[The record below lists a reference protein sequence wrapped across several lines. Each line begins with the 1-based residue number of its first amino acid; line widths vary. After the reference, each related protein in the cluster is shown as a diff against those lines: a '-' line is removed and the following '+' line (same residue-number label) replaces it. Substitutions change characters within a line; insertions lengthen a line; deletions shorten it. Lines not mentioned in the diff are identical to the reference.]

1 MATSDGEGGV
11 VHFRK
16 PSRQLSHRLRPAD
29 EGDRQWLTPDH
40 QRAVFPAELKL
51 EEMRRVGID
60 HIVVSG
66 GVCYQYPDQN
76 DYLIEITQR
85 YPDRI
90 TGLMQIDPYRPGT
103 VEEIERC
110 ADAGLKGIYLSIGP
124 WEGLAQIYPDL
135 NICDAAFQN
144 VWRKA
149 ERLRLP
155 VQIDRDVVYSATWQ
169 ARELEHIVESYDV
182 PIVLMHMNELQ
193 PNFLQRLER
202 NHEAAANTMSET
214 QVQEEWWRSVE
225 VARHPNVYLDLCNRP
240 WKYHSYGM
248 DAEWASIFR
257 RLIELVGPGKIL
269 FGTDHLGPYNDD
281 AVAFNKA
288 FLCALDA
295 ESQEL
300 ILGAAATKVFS
311 LPN

>member
-1 MATSDGEGGV
+1 
-11 VHFRK
+11 
-16 PSRQLSHRLRPAD
+16 
-29 EGDRQWLTPDH
+29 
-40 QRAVFPAELKL
+40 
-51 EEMRRVGID
+51 
-60 HIVVSG
+60 
-66 GVCYQYPDQN
+66 
-76 DYLIEITQR
+76 
-85 YPDRI
+85 
-90 TGLMQIDPYRPGT
+90 
-103 VEEIERC
+103 
-110 ADAGLKGIYLSIGP
+110 
-124 WEGLAQIYPDL
+124 
-135 NICDAAFQN
+135 
-144 VWRKA
+144 
-149 ERLRLP
+149 
-155 VQIDRDVVYSATWQ
+155 
-169 ARELEHIVESYDV
+169 V